1 MKANTHLL
9 HLANETET
17 DQLAQRLA
25 PLLRHGGRIY
35 LIGDLGAGKTH
46 FVRALLR
53 SCGVTGRIKSPS
65 FTLVEPY
72 KVSNLYFYHFDFYR
86 FNDPREWID
95 AGFRDAFKEDAVVL
109 VEWPDKAAGQ
119 LPAPDLTLELIYDGD
134 GRQAKLTASTARG
147 QVWLNTLFPPMTP
160 TNSPAQ
166 P

>member
-1 MKANTHLL
+1 MKANTHTLY
-9 HLANETET
+9 LADESETNA
-17 DQLAQRLA
+17 LAQRLS
-25 PLLRHGGRIY
+25 PLLSEGGRLY

-53 SCGVTGRIKSPS
+53 SSGVTGRIKSPT

-95 AGFRDAFKEDAVVL
+95 AGFRDVFNDDAVVL
-109 VEWPDKAAGQ
+109 VEWPDKAAGH
-119 LPAPDLTLELIYDGD
+119 LPEPDLTLELIYDGD
-134 GRQAKLTASTARG
+134 GRQAVLTASSARG

-160 TNSPAQ
+160 TTTPT
-166 P
+166 